1 MKDFRICGCWWEGS
15 KKGLWVWRVFMG
27 GMWWGE
33 RVKCNM
39 WRLWLMGWG
48 LRELGIIMESDIY
61 GGGRGV
67 GWGR

>member
-1 MKDFRICGCWWEGS
+1 
-15 KKGLWVWRVFMG
+15 MG